1 MKKERPLPIDEICK
15 YLNIDRNIFYKCIEI
30 KELSDYY
37 LNRLQDHKAHQIL
50 DLEYCLGLLKN

>member
-1 MKKERPLPIDEICK
+1 MRKVSQLSINDLCE
-15 YLNIDRNIFYKCIEI
+15 YLSIDRDTFYKFIEI

-37 LNRLQDHKAHQIL
+37 LNHLQDHKAHQIL